1 MADDGQ
7 YKRPTKIDTS
17 AASRL
22 PIAGAEML
30 KSSITDGGSFIQEI
44 DMDNV
49 HQNVAPQTATSHKRI
64 MEGTIKFLQS
74 LSDAISYRI
83 IC

>member
-30 KSSITDGGSFIQEI
+30 KSSITDGGSLIQEI
-44 DMDNV
+44 DMNNV

-64 MEGTIKFLQS
+64 MEGTIK
-74 LSDAISYRI
+74 
-83 IC
+83 

>member
-17 AASRL
+17 AASRV
-22 PIAGAEML
+22 PIAGTEML
-30 KSSITDGGSFIQEI
+30 KSSITDGGSLI
-44 DMDNV
+44 
-49 HQNVAPQTATSHKRI
+49 HLNVAPQTATSHKRI
-64 MEGTIKFLQS
+64 MEGTIKDPQS
-74 LSDAISYRI
+74 LSDAIFYRL